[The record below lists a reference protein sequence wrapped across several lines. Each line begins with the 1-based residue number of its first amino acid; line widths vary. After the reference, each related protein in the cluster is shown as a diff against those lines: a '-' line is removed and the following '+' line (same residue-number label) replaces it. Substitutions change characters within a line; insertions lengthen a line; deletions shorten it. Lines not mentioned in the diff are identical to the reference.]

1 MYKLSEMAKC
11 LWAKKKRDKT
21 EDSSHPN
28 KWLPL
33 YIHLGDTAE
42 VMELLW
48 REWIREPVKENICK
62 GFKEEL
68 PQEAVL
74 KVLRFLGAVHDLGK
88 ATPAFQSKIVI
99 DGSATNRQILQR
111 LEKNGIP
118 INSNII
124 MPVKH
129 AEAGYIILQEEG
141 PREVR
146 NLASVIG
153 AHHGVP
159 TDKGAKSR
167 NALLASYYADEKG
180 EKIWKSLQQEFIHF
194 ALDYADIQ
202 ELKDL
207 PVPSIEV
214 QVWMCGLLIMA
225 DWIASNEAYFPLI
238 PEDCITCDS
247 PEERLDKCREKLAFL
262 NKGWR
267 FTDRYTEAVKFDFK
281 WRFGFAPNELQQ
293 EVVETA
299 SGMNKPGIIVIEAE
313 MGKGKT
319 EAALAASDILAR
331 KFGRSGIFFALPSQ
345 ATSDGMFGR
354 LERFMAS
361 YHMPSSIQLMHG
373 KAAYNEEYNR
383 LTATGIEA
391 DSQEGSV
398 QVEEWFSGRKQAM
411 LADFVV
417 GTIDQLLM
425 AGLQQKHVMLRHLGL
440 TNKVVVVDEV
450 HAYDAFMN
458 EYLKR
463 ALAWLGA
470 YHVPVVLLSATL
482 PVSKKSE
489 LIQAYNNTNVTDM
502 SFRSNNHT
510 LPEITYS
517 EDGIIQKQVVKTK
530 SESRIVWINY
540 EQEEMLTDLIG
551 DRLSEKCCIGII
563 VNTVARA
570 QKIYEIVREVFPEI
584 EMDLLHSGYLVK
596 DRLECEKRIR
606 SKLGKPGDPHVRRPD
621 KYIVVGT
628 QVLEQSLDIDFDWL
642 ITDLA
647 PIDLILQRIGR
658 LHRHVR
664 KRAPGFEQAQCTVL
678 ELAEGHKNPSEL
690 IYGEYLLHRTR
701 EILKKKIVIPD
712 DMPSLIEAVY
722 DNENYDRELIKWRE
736 SEDIKRVKPEHFMI
750 NKPAPER
757 HRFRYCMPD
766 FMTSDLAKLNDG
778 ENGEARV
785 RDSGGTVE
793 IVAIQKKDEG
803 YYFLS
808 SGHHMDFSKQECF
821 KELSAETLKLP
832 YQLSNPGI
840 IGFTL
845 DALRKE
851 QACIPDVIKDSPWI
865 KGKYLVMFDQ
875 NSQAVIKIHEKQYHF
890 KYDKHMGITVRREE

>member
-1 MYKLSEMAKC
+1 MYILSEKAKC
-11 LWAKKKRDKT
+11 LWAKKKRDT
-21 EDSSHPN
+21 ENAAYHN

-33 YIHLGDTAE
+33 DVHLMDTAE

-48 REWIREPVKENICK
+48 LEWLREPLREQICL
-62 GFKEEL
+62 GFKEKL
-68 PQEAVL
+68 RQEAVL
-74 KVLRFLGAVHDLGK
+74 KALRFLGAIHDLGK
-88 ATPAFQSKIVI
+88 ATPAFQSKILSDDPTADVEVL
-99 DGSATNRQILQR
+99 RR
-111 LEKNGIP
+111 LENNGIP
-118 INSNII
+118 LNKEIL

-129 AEAGYIILQEEG
+129 AEAGYTILIEEG
-141 PREVR
+141 PREIK

-153 AHHGVP
+153 AHHGIP

-167 NALLASYYADEKG
+167 DVLSPSYYLDDEG
-180 EKIWKSLQQEFIHF
+180 EKIWKPIQQEYIQF
-194 ALDYADIQ
+194 ALNYADIM

-207 PVPSIEV
+207 PIPSMET

-238 PEDCITCDS
+238 SGNCLTSDS
-247 PEERLDKCREKLAFL
+247 SKVRLEKCREKLTFL
-262 NKGWR
+262 KKGWR
-267 FTDRYTEAVKFDFK
+267 FNDRYAEAANLDFNGM
-281 WRFGFAPNELQQ
+281 FGFAPNELQKL
-293 EVVETA
+293 VVETVC
-299 SGMNKPGIIVIEAE
+299 GMTIPGIIVIEAE

-354 LERFMAS
+354 LERFVAS

-373 KAAYNEEYNR
+373 KAAYNDEYNR
-383 LTATGIEA
+383 LAATGIEV
-391 DSQEGSV
+391 DSPDGYI

-470 YHVPVVLLSATL
+470 YHVPVILLSATL
-482 PVSKKSE
+482 PKGKKRE
-489 LIQAYNNTNVTDM
+489 LIQAYNNADV
-502 SFRSNNHT
+502 SEGHIQSNDHS
-510 LPEITYS
+510 LPEVTLS
-517 EDGIIQKQVVKTK
+517 EAGIIQKRTVRTK
-530 SESRIVWINY
+530 SKSRTVWINY
-540 EQEEMLTDLIG
+540 ITEELLTTFIR
-551 DRLSEKCCIGII
+551 DRQSDKGCIGII
-563 VNTVARA
+563 VNTVTRA
-570 QKIYEIVREVFPEI
+570 QKIYEIIRQVFPEI
-584 EMDLLHSGYLVK
+584 ETDLLHSGFLVK

-606 SKLGKPGDPHVRRPD
+606 SKLGNPADPNVSRPD

-647 PIDLILQRIGR
+647 PVDLLLQRIGR
-658 LHRHVR
+658 LHRHTR
-664 KRAPGFEQAQCTVL
+664 KRPTGFEKPQCTIL
-678 ELAEGHKNPSEL
+678 ESPKDHKNPSEL

-701 EILKKKIVIPD
+701 EIMHDKVVIPD
-712 DMPSLIEAVY
+712 DMPALIESVY
-722 DNENYDRELIKWRE
+722 DNENSDKELMKWKNNEEIK
-736 SEDIKRVKPEHFMI
+736 KTKPESFMVCR
-750 NKPAPER
+750 PAPER
-757 HRFRYCMPD
+757 HRFRYHMPD
-766 FMTSDLAKLNDG
+766 FMSSDLSRLNEG

-785 RDSGGTVE
+785 RDSNGSVE
-793 IVAIQKKDEG
+793 IVAVQKKNDG
-803 YYFLS
+803 FYLMT
-808 SGHHMDFSKQECF
+808 SGHRVDLSKQECF

-832 YQLSNPGI
+832 HKLSNPGI
-840 IGFTL
+840 ITHTL
-845 DALRKE
+845 EALKNE
-851 QACIPDVIKDSPWI
+851 QMGIPNILRDNPWI
-865 KGKYLVMFDQ
+865 KGKYLVVFDQ
-875 NSQAVIKIHEKQYHF
+875 DSQASMKINEKQYHLN
-890 KYDKHMGITVRREE
+890 YDNHLGITVRREE